1 MKKYIP
7 FVSFILVCIIAVFIY
22 SRVFFK
28 PATMETY
35 AEAKTPIYFNDSV
48 DVYNSEESKLSFKY
62 PSDWTYD
69 VSKLDNGTKET
80 INFNVSNN
88 IEICYVI
95 LEDSLKHRNIEE
107 IITTLYGDMVD
118 YYLNDGYT
126 VLEEGLLLF
135 EGKLAAYVK
144 LEKDNVHLYRYSFKD
159 NKNNLVD
166 IFFTFDVSK
175 ADQANDILTSMS
187 LSDETRFA
195 TFDIEES
202 NLTFSYPRTFTMDK
216 NDSVLSDDIT
226 IKKLVKDKNNK
237 IILSF
242 QPTKYDESEFIDNFA
257 KDIQAFDQSVF
268 EEHGY
273 TLTST
278 GYTSFD
284 KDKNALYFKLK
295 SDVGY
300 VDCYYFLDDIN
311 KKNNATVIAFIYDEN
326 NKSLIDKIKS
336 TVKLK

>member
-7 FVSFILVCIIAVFIY
+7 FVSFILVCILAVFIY

-28 PATMETY
+28 PASIETY
-35 AEAKTPIYFNDSV
+35 SEAKTPIYFNDSV
-48 DVYNSEESKLSFKY
+48 DVYNAEESKLSFKY

-69 VSKLDNGTKET
+69 MSELDDGTKET
-80 INFNVSNN
+80 IYFNVSNN
-88 IEICYVI
+88 IEVCYVI
-95 LEDSLKHRNIEE
+95 LEDSLKQRNIEE

-118 YYLNDGYT
+118 YYLGNDYEI
-126 VLEEGLLLF
+126 LEEGLLLF
-135 EGKLAAYVK
+135 EGKLTAYVK

-175 ADQANDILTSMS
+175 IEQANNILTSMS

-195 TFDIEES
+195 TFDVDES

-216 NDSVLSDDIT
+216 NDEVLSNDIT
-226 IKKLVKDKNNK
+226 VKKLVKDKNNK

-242 QPTKYDESEFIDNFA
+242 QPIKYDESEFFDNFA
-257 KDIQAFDQSVF
+257 NDIQAFDQSVF

-278 GYTSFD
+278 GYTLFD
-284 KDKNALYFKLK
+284 KDKNALYFKFK
-295 SDVGY
+295 SESGY
-300 VDCYYFLDDIN
+300 IDCYYFLDDLN
-311 KKNNATVIAFIYDEN
+311 KKNNATVITFIYNED
-326 NKSLIDKIKS
+326 NKNLIDKIKS
-336 TVKLK
+336 TVKLN